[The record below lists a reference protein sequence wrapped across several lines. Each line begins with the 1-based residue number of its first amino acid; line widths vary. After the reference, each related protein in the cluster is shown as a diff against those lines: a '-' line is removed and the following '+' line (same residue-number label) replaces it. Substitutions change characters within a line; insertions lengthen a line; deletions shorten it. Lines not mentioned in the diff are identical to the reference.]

1 MPRTEGHRRGMKAAL
16 AMLDS
21 AIACGVK
28 YLTLYAFSSENWKR
42 PKEEVAF
49 LMKMCEGMIIKEL
62 PMLIK
67 KNIRLRH
74 VGRMEELPES
84 LQRCM
89 RNAIELTQNNHRL
102 NLQLA
107 FNYGSRVEILDA
119 VKKIALAV
127 KKDELASDQITEH
140 VFSDALYTKGIP
152 DPDLLIRTSGEMRVS
167 NYLLWQIAYAEIY
180 VVKKFWQDFFR
191 LNAGCRCALRYAN
204 FAAACMVFMC
214 SSHASRLAAWR
225 SPASVLWR
233 QALRTDWRARA
244 ASSSA
249 AISRSH

>member
-1 MPRTEGHRRGMKAAL
+1 MDRIPQHIAIIMDGNGRWARRRGMPRTEGHRRGMKAAL
-16 AMLDS
+16 AMLDNAVS
-21 AIACGVK
+21 CGVK

-49 LMKMCEGMIIKEL
+49 LMKMCEGMIVKEL
-62 PMLIK
+62 PMLIR

-74 VGRMEELPES
+74 VGRMGELPES

-89 RNAIELTQNNHRL
+89 KNAIELTKNNHRL

-119 VKKIALAV
+119 VKIIARAV
-127 KKDELASDQITEH
+127 KSGALTDEGITEQ

-180 VVKKFWQDFFR
+180 VVKKFWPDFNKR
-191 LNAGCRCALRYAN
+191 DLMNAIKDFGK
-204 FAAACMVFMC
+204 
-214 SSHASRLAAWR
+214 
-225 SPASVLWR
+225 R
-233 QALRTDWRARA
+233 QRRFGGIDD
-244 ASSSA
+244 
-249 AISRSH
+249 